1 MSTHRK
7 ALFLYTELAP
17 YFLACVEQLV
27 RDHDVEVH
35 IVRWPVNRE
44 APFDLRFGDRVKVHE
59 RDALD
64 DQALMRLTHGVGP
77 DIAFASGWVDKGY
90 LRVCRMLHKQGLPTV
105 MCSDTAWRG
114 DARQWAA
121 VAATRLWLRRTFSHA
136 WVTGEAQARY
146 ARRLGFPALNIR
158 TGFYSADT
166 DRFLPLGRRLLDQRT
181 DRWPHR
187 LLCVARYI
195 PTKGHQ
201 LLCDTFATLCDQGR
215 AGDWELWIAGTGELH
230 EQVVRSTSG
239 RHACIKHLGFVQAD
253 EMAKVVE
260 QCGVFVLPSTYE
272 PWGVVVHE
280 HACAGLPLVLSHAVG
295 AGERFLAPGENGVR
309 FVAGDGADLRKALL
323 QLMERSD
330 ADLLLMG
337 RHSHTL
343 GGLWTPAEWA
353 RTVMDLMKA
362 RREA

>member
-1 MSTHRK
+1 MLQR
-7 ALFLYTELAP
+7 
-17 YFLACVEQLV
+17 VEQAITARQPQGAGLNALGKV
-27 RDHDVEVH
+27 TAGGAGVA
-35 IVRWPVNRE
+35 IGFPVI
-44 APFDLRFGDRVKVHE
+44 
-59 RDALD
+59 
-64 DQALMRLTHGVGP
+64 QAL
-77 DIAFASGWVDKGY
+77 A
-90 LRVCRMLHKQGLPTV
+90 
-105 MCSDTAWRG
+105 
-114 DARQWAA
+114 
-121 VAATRLWLRRTFSHA
+121 
-136 WVTGEAQARY
+136 
-146 ARRLGFPALNIR
+146 
-158 TGFYSADT
+158 
-166 DRFLPLGRRLLDQRT
+166 
-181 DRWPHR
+181 
-187 LLCVARYI
+187 
-195 PTKGHQ
+195 
-201 LLCDTFATLCDQGR
+201 
-215 AGDWELWIAGTGELH
+215 
-230 EQVVRSTSG
+230 
-239 RHACIKHLGFVQAD
+239 LGFVQAD